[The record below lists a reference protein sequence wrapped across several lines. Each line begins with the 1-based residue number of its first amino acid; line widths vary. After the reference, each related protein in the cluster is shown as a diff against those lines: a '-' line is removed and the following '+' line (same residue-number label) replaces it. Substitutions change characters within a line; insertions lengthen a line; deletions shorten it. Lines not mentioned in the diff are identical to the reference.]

1 MDFLDKFDKQKMQR
15 ITLTVIAALTL
26 LALVLLIV
34 IIISSVE
41 ANSGTG
47 GIFGNT
53 DKLEFETITVT
64 ENQLVTGSLVIANE
78 DHPYSVDKS
87 ALDLIGCQFYR
98 NEHRTTENGPYY
110 AYNEHF
116 LNTEAMAAVH
126 NMLTDA
132 ESAVGLDDL
141 MIQHAYGKHDGTN
154 EEYNT
159 AQLIHLSIYNGEKLV
174 EDYSNWLNTNAV
186 KYGFITRFENGYR
199 YVGTVHA
206 KHMVDKDLGLEEY
219 VEYLKANTSHT
230 SPLSIKVS
238 GGSVYYVYYVA
249 AAAGDTINVPVRTEN
264 SDGSMKY
271 DYTISGTNE
280 GGVVVTVKV
289 K

>member
-1 MDFLDKFDKQKMQR
+1 MDFLENFDKQKLQK

-41 ANSGTG
+41 GNSGTG

-53 DKLEFETITVT
+53 DTLEFEMKPVT
-64 ENQLVTGSLVIANE
+64 ENQLVTGSLVLADEN
-78 DHPYSVDKS
+78 HPYSVDKS
-87 ALDLIGCQFYR
+87 ALNLVGCQTYR

-110 AYNEHF
+110 TYNEHS

-141 MIQHAYGKHDGTN
+141 MIKYAYGKHDGT
-154 EEYNT
+154 EEYKT
-159 AQLIHLSIYNGEKLV
+159 AQLIYLSLYNGETLA
-174 EDYSNWLNTNAV
+174 EGYSNWLDANAV
-186 KYGFITRFENGYR
+186 KYGFIKRFENGYR

-206 KHMVDKDLGLEEY
+206 KYMADNSISLEDY
-219 VEYLKANTSHT
+219 IAYLKENTSYT
-230 SPLSIKVS
+230 SPLSVTVDN
-238 GGSVYYVYYVA
+238 GSVYYVYYATAV
-249 AAAGDTINVPVRTEN
+249 AGDSINVPAEAEN
-264 SDGSMKY
+264 SDSSTNY
-271 DYTISGTNE
+271 NYTISGTNE